1 MEQRRVIRLFVIVNS
16 DGQELQDADGLTLV
30 FDTRTEALQF
40 CLMHSFPTAGCQI
53 VCVEN

>member
-16 DGQELQDADGLTLV
+16 DGQELQDAYGDTLV
-30 FDTRTEALQF
+30 FDTRTEAIQF